1 MPNDLTCRGVS
12 KRYFKPAAQPPG
24 ASLLQRAM
32 RGFHRDE
39 FWALREVSFEVARGE
54 ALGIIGHNGAG
65 KSTLL
70 RILSRITPPTH
81 GEIRVEGRL
90 AGLIELSAGFHPELS
105 GRENALLSGV
115 ILGLSR
121 REVRQLMPVIAEFSG
136 LGDFLDTPVK
146 HYSSGMYVR
155 LGFAIAAHLDPDI
168 LLLDEVLAVGDVGFQ
183 HKCLGRI
190 RDLKQAG
197 RTIVLISHDLAA
209 IERFCDRVLLIE
221 RGQIVRE
228 GTAGEVTL
236 AYQQSALAHA
246 APPAWVGEL
255 TRTVWC
261 RGFESRADGDGA
273 DRAARTGGGVTLA
286 VDYAAREPVDGVIVT
301 VRIFWPSGWLCT
313 EVGTGPAGVALDA
326 GTGRIEFHVP
336 VVNLR
341 PGLFLVDVVIERPP
355 VVFDLRYRCDTLH
368 VLPGDEPVAGDLLM
382 PSETRIL
389 RSPEGSGAAAAAT
402 AGGARPV

>member
-1 MPNDLTCRGVS
+1 MANDLTCRGVS
-12 KRYFKPAAQPPG
+12 KRYYKPAAQSPG
-24 ASLLQRAM
+24 ASLLQRAL
-32 RGFHRDE
+32 RDFRREE
-39 FWALREVSFEVARGE
+39 FWALREVSFDVARGE

-70 RILSRITPPTH
+70 RILSRITPPTR
-81 GEIRVEGRL
+81 GEIRIEGRL

-105 GRENALLSGV
+105 GRENAMLSGV

-121 REVRQLMPVIAEFSG
+121 REIRRLMPAIAEFSG
-136 LGDFLDTPVK
+136 LGEFLDTPVK

-197 RTIVLISHDLAA
+197 HTIVLISHDLAA
-209 IERFCDRVLLIE
+209 IERFCDRVLLLE

-246 APPAWVGEL
+246 EPLESAGEL
-255 TRTVWC
+255 ARTVSC
-261 RGFESRADGDGA
+261 RGFEYYAAGDGPG
-273 DRAARTGGGVTLA
+273 RPARTGGGMTLA
-286 VDYAAREPVDGVIVT
+286 VDYTAREAVDGVIVT

-326 GTGRIEFHVP
+326 GAGRIEFHVP

-341 PGLFLVDVVIERPP
+341 PGVFLVDVVIERPP
-355 VVFDLRYRCDTLH
+355 VAFDIRYRCATLH
-368 VLPGDEPVAGDLLM
+368 VLPGDDPVVGDLLM
-382 PSETRIL
+382 PSETRVL
-389 RSPEGSGAAAAAT
+389 APRRSGITLS
-402 AGGARPV
+402 R